1 MILSKGNIVLS
12 LNLSHGLVFLN
23 LNISLL
29 KNLLFSSLSRS
40 HCHILFNFLNHN
52 LHLCHLYLSP
62 YTYSSI
68 LLFQSLSHV
77 RLLDTQHGLQHARLP
92 SPSTNSWSLLKLMS
106 VESVMP
112 SNHFILCHPLLFLPS
127 VFPSI
132 RESVLPRWWPK
143 YWSFSFSIS
152 SSNEYSGLISFRIDW
167 FDPFYYLSIFLLF
180 FPSLSYKVFKRQE
193 LCLLI

>member
-68 LLFQSLSHV
+68 LLFQSLSRV

-92 SPSTNSWSLLKLMS
+92 SPSTNSWSWFKLMS
-106 VESVMP
+106 VELVMP
-112 SNHFILCHPLLFLPS
+112 SNHFILCHPLLLLPS

-132 RESVLPRWWPK
+132 RESVLPMNIQDWFPLGLT
-143 YWSFSFSIS
+143 
-152 SSNEYSGLISFRIDW
+152 GLIHSIIYLS
-167 FDPFYYLSIFLLF
+167 FYYF
-180 FPSLSYKVFKRQE
+180 SLHYLIRSSKDRNYVF
-193 LCLLI
+193 